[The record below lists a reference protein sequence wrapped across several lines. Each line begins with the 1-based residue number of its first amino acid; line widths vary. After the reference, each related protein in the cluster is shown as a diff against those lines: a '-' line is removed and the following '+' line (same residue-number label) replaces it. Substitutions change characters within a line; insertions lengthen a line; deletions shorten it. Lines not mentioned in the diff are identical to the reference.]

1 MDLCYLKLGCLEKR
15 EGMEGAVLPV
25 HQDQTASMLP
35 CTGQNALRAV
45 RVSDGQGFGK
55 PLGYKGK
62 GKEGKGQGTD
72 FETLVKPLPF

>member
-1 MDLCYLKLGCLEKR
+1 LITGG
-15 EGMEGAVLPV
+15 GM
-25 HQDQTASMLP
+25 SS
-35 CTGQNALRAV
+35 
-45 RVSDGQGFGK
+45 SDGQGFGK